1 MTYRASQ
8 QSLNKNLQEEFKDDL
23 EKWGAEITKDNVLKF
38 NSLEVLF
45 NLGSSKTTPKFQNIL
60 NDFFPRYLKVL
71 TSEKY
76 INEVDEIR
84 VEGHTS
90 DEWYILTDK
99 EQIYL
104 KNMELSRERANNV
117 LSKIQIYKTT

>member
-45 NLGSSKTTPKFQNIL
+45 NLGSSKITPKFQNIL